1 MRAIHTFLLFAFSG
15 AILPAADSPYE
26 VEFQR
31 AIRLYPPGDYNGVPV
46 TRFSPSTTFVKQ
58 SPLPTIDLLEPV
70 EPADKDIKTLFSEAA
85 SFFTIGRFD
94 LAAKR
99 YKQTLL
105 LDPENKDAKAHLYD
119 ILLIRSL
126 WDDESHRS
134 EANKKHSEISKQIS
148 KDILLPKEEK

>member
-1 MRAIHTFLLFAFSG
+1 MRTIHAFFLLALSS
-15 AILPAADSPYE
+15 AILPAAYSPYE

-46 TRFSPSTTFVKQ
+46 RRFSPVTTYVKQ
-58 SPLPTIDLLEPV
+58 SPSPTIDLLEPV
-70 EPADKDIKTLFSEAA
+70 EPTDKDIKTLFSEAA
-85 SFFTIGRFD
+85 SFFTVGRLD

-105 LDPENKDAKAHLYD
+105 LEPENRDAKAHLYD
-119 ILLIRSL
+119 ILIIRSL

-134 EANKKHSEISKQIS
+134 EASKRKSEISKQIS

>member
-1 MRAIHTFLLFAFSG
+1 MRTFHAFFLLALSS

-46 TRFSPSTTFVKQ
+46 RRFSPVTTYVKQ
-58 SPLPTIDLLEPV
+58 SPSPTIDLLEPI
-70 EPADKDIKTLFSEAA
+70 EPTDKDIKTLFSEAA

-119 ILLIRSL
+119 ILIIRSL

-134 EANKKHSEISKQIS
+134 EASKRKSEISKQIS
-148 KDILLPKEEK
+148 KDILLQKEEK

>member
-1 MRAIHTFLLFAFSG
+1 MRTIHAFFLLALSS

-46 TRFSPSTTFVKQ
+46 RRFSPITTFVKQ

-70 EPADKDIKTLFSEAA
+70 EPTDKDIKTLFSEAA
-85 SFFTIGRFD
+85 SFFTVGRLD

-105 LDPENKDAKAHLYD
+105 LEPENRDAKAHLYD

-126 WDDESHRS
+126 WEDESHRS
-134 EANKKHSEISKQIS
+134 EASKRHSEISKQIF
-148 KDILLPKEEK
+148 KDILLPKEE

>member
-1 MRAIHTFLLFAFSG
+1 MRAIQTFLLFALSD
-15 AILPAADSPYE
+15 AILPAADLPYE

-46 TRFSPSTTFVKQ
+46 RRFSPITTFVKQ

-70 EPADKDIKTLFSEAA
+70 EPTDKDIKTLFSEAA
-85 SFFTIGRFD
+85 SFFTVGRLD

-105 LDPENKDAKAHLYD
+105 LEPENRDAKAHLYD

-126 WDDESHRS
+126 WEDESHRS
-134 EANKKHSEISKQIS
+134 EASKRHSEISKQIF
-148 KDILLPKEEK
+148 KDILLPKEE

>member
-1 MRAIHTFLLFAFSG
+1 MRTFHAFFLLALSS

-46 TRFSPSTTFVKQ
+46 RRFSPITTFVKQ

-70 EPADKDIKTLFSEAA
+70 EPTDKDIKTLFSEAA
-85 SFFTIGRFD
+85 SFFTVGRLD

-105 LDPENKDAKAHLYD
+105 LEPENRDAKAHLYD

-126 WDDESHRS
+126 WEDESHRS
-134 EANKKHSEISKQIS
+134 EASKRHSEISKQIF
-148 KDILLPKEEK
+148 KDILLPKEE

>member
-1 MRAIHTFLLFAFSG
+1 MRTIHAFFLLALSS
-15 AILPAADSPYE
+15 AILPADDSPYE

-31 AIRLYPPGDYNGVPV
+31 AIRLYPRGDYNGVPV
-46 TRFSPSTTFVKQ
+46 TRFSPITTFVKQ
-58 SPLPTIDLLEPV
+58 SPPPTIDLLEPV
-70 EPADKDIKTLFSEAA
+70 EPTDKDIKTLFSEAA

-99 YKQTLL
+99 YKQALL

-119 ILLIRSL
+119 ILIIRSL

-134 EANKKHSEISKQIS
+134 EASKRKSEISNQNS

>member
-1 MRAIHTFLLFAFSG
+1 MRTFHAFFLLALSS
-15 AILPAADSPYE
+15 AILPAAYSPYE

-46 TRFSPSTTFVKQ
+46 RRFSPVTTYVKQ
-58 SPLPTIDLLEPV
+58 SPSPTIDLLEPV
-70 EPADKDIKTLFSEAA
+70 EPTDKDIKTLFSEAA
-85 SFFTIGRFD
+85 SFFTVGRLD

-105 LDPENKDAKAHLYD
+105 LEPENRDAKAHLYD

-126 WDDESHRS
+126 WEDESHRS
-134 EANKKHSEISKQIS
+134 EASKRHSEISKQIF
-148 KDILLPKEEK
+148 KDILLPKEE